1 MNKLIQ
7 FFIPKALKV
16 LIILFGFALVMS
28 LLIKLLPISEEAKTV
43 FIGVVFLI
51 IFPLVS
57 YFHNSIYVPTSLE
70 WILLTPTKKSH
81 IFLAHGLINIFKIV
95 LILLML
101 LMVSVSLVYYY
112 FDDASKR
119 ISKILEFENFFPV
132 FSTMSV
138 ASLVTWLAVIS
149 MIMILIFGILPN
161 YVQNIQQRQ
170 NYQKNRSIK
179 DKAKSSGIVY
189 GALVLLFV
197 FGFEDSDA
205 NIYFPWVI
213 KATLF
218 IGFFW
223 TVAVYSTLKSLRYY
237 FSELKLIAFSLMAGL
252 LVFLFL
258 HSYASNDISSKN
270 LHVIEKIE
278 SLYFL
283 GAYSSNLEREIDSEL
298 LLSLPALT
306 KLTYSTLKPFLER
319 TNRKELNL
327 ELKKNWE
334 LKCIQRN
341 DFNCRL
347 AYYVQKYITNE
358 KSSAEFLI
366 QSCPKDLGSCL
377 ILFKDKEISLN
388 NKQFASEELT
398 RRCVNNN
405 NQFEKNFCKSF
416 LSYQKK

>member
-7 FFIPKALKV
+7 FFIPKAVKT
-16 LIILFGFALVMS
+16 LIILFGFALVIS

-51 IFPLVS
+51 IFPVVS

-81 IFLAHGLINIFKIV
+81 IFLAHGLINIFKTV

-101 LMVSVSLVYYY
+101 LMVSVGLVYYY
-112 FDDASKR
+112 FDNASKR
-119 ISKILEFENFFPV
+119 ISNILQSEDFFPV
-132 FSTMSV
+132 LSTMSV
-138 ASLVTWLAVIS
+138 ASLVAWLAVIS

-161 YVQNIQQRQ
+161 YVQNI
-170 NYQKNRSIK
+170 
-179 DKAKSSGIVY
+179 
-189 GALVLLFV
+189 L
-197 FGFEDSDA
+197 EESDG
-205 NIYFPWVI
+205 NNYFPWLI
-213 KATLF
+213 KTTLL
-218 IGFFW
+218 IDFFW
-223 TVAVYSTLKSLRYY
+223 TVAVYSTLKSLQYY
-237 FSELKLIAFSLMAGL
+237 FSDLKLLAFSLMTGL

-258 HSYASNDISSKN
+258 HSYASNDISTRN
-270 LHVIEKIE
+270 LHVSEKIE

-283 GAYSSNLEREIDSEL
+283 GAYSSDLEKKIDSEL
-298 LLSLPALT
+298 LLSLPPLT
-306 KLTYSTLKPFLER
+306 KLTYGTLKPFLER

-347 AYYVQKYITNE
+347 AFYVQKYITNE

-377 ILFKDKEISLN
+377 ILFKDKEISLK

-398 RRCVNNN
+398 RRCKNNN
-405 NQFEKNFCKSF
+405 NAFDLNFCKSF